1 MSIVQIARA
10 ANVSYATAWRII
22 NNQPGGSDEA
32 IAAVRDAMGRLG
44 YEPTNGKRRGRPP
57 KPADGIRTRNIAL
70 LHFRRTS
77 AISAS
82 ILSTVQ
88 RTLAEQNLNLIFGHC
103 QHVDALPQAVR
114 SGNVDG
120 ILGYGEFPTD
130 NVDPDL
136 RKVPAVWMMTRTG
149 RNGDV
154 WGDRVQPDNNAIGQ
168 LAFEHL
174 RERGHEKLAYLN
186 PEAGFSVY

>member
-22 NNQPGGSDEA
+22 NNHPGGSDEA
-32 IAAVRDAMGRLG
+32 IAAVKEAMGRLG
-44 YEPTNGKRRGRPP
+44 YDPTNGNGNGKRRGRPP

-103 QHVDALPQAVR
+103 QNVDALPQAVS

-120 ILGYGEFPTD
+120 IL
-130 NVDPDL
+130 
-136 RKVPAVWMMTRTG
+136 
-149 RNGDV
+149 
-154 WGDRVQPDNNAIGQ
+154 
-168 LAFEHL
+168 
-174 RERGHEKLAYLN
+174 
-186 PEAGFSVY
+186 